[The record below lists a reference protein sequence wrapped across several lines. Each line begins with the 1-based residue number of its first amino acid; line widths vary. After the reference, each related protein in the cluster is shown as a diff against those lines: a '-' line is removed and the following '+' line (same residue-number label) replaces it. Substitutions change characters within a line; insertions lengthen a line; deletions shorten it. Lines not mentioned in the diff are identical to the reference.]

1 MAPTKGPV
9 EALEKAWE
17 RYRER
22 AEGIAKGDLDEP
34 LRKKVLA
41 AVSRH
46 SLASEKLVG
55 ALK

>member
-1 MAPTKGPV
+1 VAPTKGPV